1 VGAKGYTFPRY
12 GMQGRY
18 GQQAAVEGVKTTS
31 DLHLV
36 WDVPYEPGTLKAV
49 GSKGG
54 KTAVEVEV
62 STTGDPAAIQLS
74 VDRDAIRADRR
85 DVAHV
90 TVKVVDAQG
99 RVHPEADNEI
109 AFDLQGEARLIGL
122 DNGDMSNQEDFK
134 GKRRKVFH
142 GLGLAMLQ
150 STANAGQIRLAASS
164 PGLQSATVTIAS
176 RG

>member
-1 VGAKGYTFPRY
+1 MGAKGYTFPRY

-31 DLHLV
+31 DLHLA

-74 VDRDAIRADRR
+74 VDRPRR
-85 DVAHV
+85 DPREPARRGPR
-90 TVKVVDAQG
+90 DRQG
-99 RVHPEADNEI
+99 DGRPW
-109 AFDLQGEARLIGL
+109 AR
-122 DNGDMSNQEDFK
+122 
-134 GKRRKVFH
+134 
-142 GLGLAMLQ
+142 
-150 STANAGQIRLAASS
+150 AS
-164 PGLQSATVTIAS
+164 GS
-176 RG
+176 R